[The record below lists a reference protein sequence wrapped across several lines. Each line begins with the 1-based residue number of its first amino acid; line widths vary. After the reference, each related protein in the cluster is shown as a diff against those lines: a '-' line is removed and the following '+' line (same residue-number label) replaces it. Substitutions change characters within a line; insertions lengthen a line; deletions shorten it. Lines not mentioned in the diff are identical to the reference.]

1 MGKLAS
7 TWVLMKASW
16 HVIVN
21 NKRLLI
27 LPVIS
32 LFCLA
37 LVLASFLA
45 PVVAANWGVITG
57 AEEVVLRGETPGE
70 TTSLEEAG
78 ETEEVELNLS
88 LGIWTPPQ
96 EGSPPIEHVRFYGV
110 VFAFY
115 FANYFVIIFF
125 NSAVVAS
132 ALFWMRGSA
141 PSLSAG
147 LGAAVK
153 RLPQIA
159 GWAFLSATVGLL
171 LKVIESSNRRA
182 GQIVASLLGMAWT
195 IMAYLAVPV
204 LVVEGRGPVGSLKES
219 VSLLRKSWGQQLIG
233 GFAFGLIYFLF
244 ALVGLAII
252 AVGIYLASAVGSAA
266 PALLFGAV
274 AVVYFA
280 LLLVVS
286 SVLKPVFQAALYA
299 YAKEGRAPGSFGD
312 ELLKNAFRGSR

>member
-16 HVIVN
+16 HVVVN

-37 LVLASFLA
+37 LVLASFIA

-57 AEEVVLRGETPGE
+57 AEEVVLRRDTP
-70 TTSLEEAG
+70 G
-78 ETEEVELNLS
+78 ETEEVKLNLS

-110 VFAFY
+110 IFAFY

-159 GWAFLSATVGLL
+159 GWALLSATVGLL
-171 LKVIESSNRRA
+171 LKIIENSNRRA
-182 GQIVASLLGMAWT
+182 AQIVASLLGMAWT

-219 VSLLRKSWGQQLIG
+219 VSLLRRSWGQQLIG

-244 ALVGLAII
+244 SLVGLAII
-252 AVGIYLASAVGSAA
+252 AVGIYLASAVGSVA
-266 PALLFGAV
+266 PALLLGAV

-299 YAKEGRAPGSFGD
+299 YAKEGKAPGSFGD